1 MRKMQR
7 VENEKSRS
15 RRMFVRQTRKLGMG
29 PKARGVLKELLV
41 AFDKVRKI
49 SQTGPNQTISPQFSV
64 QKVGTLFS
72 RFCVPFQAAG
82 WHNVSYFLFAGSLL
96 GAYRQN
102 ICEAFLHILQHIFF
116 IKKIF

>member
-49 SQTGPNQTISPQFSV
+49 SQTGPNQTISPQFSGL
-64 QKVGTLFS
+64 KS
-72 RFCVPFQAAG
+72 WNP
-82 WHNVSYFLFAGSLL
+82 
-96 GAYRQN
+96 
-102 ICEAFLHILQHIFF
+102 I
-116 IKKIF
+116 